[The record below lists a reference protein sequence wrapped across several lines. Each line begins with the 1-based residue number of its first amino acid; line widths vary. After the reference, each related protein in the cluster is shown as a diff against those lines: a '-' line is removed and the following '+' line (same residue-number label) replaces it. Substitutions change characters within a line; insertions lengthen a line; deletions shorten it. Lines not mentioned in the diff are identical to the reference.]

1 MSDMKDRTS
10 KPIDAQQ
17 SLAERKSKFIE
28 RLITEWVVRRCA
40 EDALTRDELASLDST
55 QRIIA
60 QKHSLLDNFAHF
72 YRRNPCADVAP
83 GCLLFVTVFADNN
96 TGACMYSMERMA
108 KFFSRSERA
117 IRDAMHRLEDDGV
130 MFRDKNG
137 RSYAC
142 WPAVHRAFV
151 SDRAHASWFVDAL
164 APRNRKQPSGIEPNE
179 YRKKTSGVA
188 NRYRKP
194 SAAIPEAGGIATSLI
209 DFPKENTQEREPQNF
224 NEDRRRQLP
233 SSAQLS
239 SEGMAYAVSQ
249 GMTEKEAQESFE
261 EFSDHHI
268 ANGNLKNDWNRTWK
282 QWVRIAFR
290 DGHMARKR
298 GTTGQGAK
306 GTAAS
311 PKSKGQQFST
321 DALVFELA
329 ARHNVAVTDL
339 DWLGKL
345 LTMKKSK
352 DTDLFTWGTV
362 CVEMVSGHTPEVLRR
377 AAMTIIKKAEWLP
390 AHREVLAVAK
400 KIDAGDKRDQRAAAA
415 LVRIPEIEAELEAG
429 WEQAKNDPADA
440 GWRPVRAG
448 NGFSDKEYNEDAL
461 RIFWSKNA
469 LPAKKLLNELDS
481 CREAAVGNSPDPLAG
496 YSAKFA
502 RGERWRGGV

>member
-1 MSDMKDRTS
+1 MKDRTS
-10 KPIDAQQ
+10 KPIDPQQ
-17 SLAERKSKFIE
+17 ALAERKSKFIE
-28 RLITEWVVRRCA
+28 RVITEWVVRRCA

-96 TGACMYSMERMA
+96 MGACMYSQERIA
-108 KFFSRSERA
+108 KFLSRSERT
-117 IRDAMHRLEDDGV
+117 IRDAMQRLEDDGV
-130 MFRDKNG
+130 IYRDKNG

-151 SDRAHASWFVDAL
+151 SDRAHSSWFVDAL
-164 APRNRKQPSGIEPNE
+164 APRDRKQPSGIGANE
-179 YRKKTSGVA
+179 YRKQSSGVA
-188 NRYRKP
+188 KQYRKQA
-194 SAAIPEAGGIATSLI
+194 AAIPEAGGATTSLI
-209 DFPKENTQEREPQNF
+209 DFPKENKQMVARQNF
-224 NEDRRRQLP
+224 YEVRRCQLP

-249 GMTEKEAQESFE
+249 GMTEKEAQEAFE

-298 GTTGQGAK
+298 GAAGQGAK

-311 PKSKGQQFST
+311 SKSKDRQFST

-329 ARHNVAVTDL
+329 AKRDVAATEL
-339 DWLGKL
+339 NWLRKL
-345 LTMKKSK
+345 LTMQRQKS
-352 DTDLFTWGTV
+352 TDPIEWGTL
-362 CVEMVSGHTPEVLRR
+362 CIEMTGDHETDVLRR
-377 AAMTIIKKAEWLP
+377 AADAILKKSDWLPSHKLVFDYANHLAAVDDWERKEAKRKSEVAALRAQLDAMWTASKDDPDAEWRHERGRWVNDEEYERSLY
-390 AHREVLAVAK
+390 
-400 KIDAGDKRDQRAAAA
+400 RAW
-415 LVRIPEIEAELEAG
+415 LS
-429 WEQAKNDPADA
+429 
-440 GWRPVRAG
+440 
-448 NGFSDKEYNEDAL
+448 SDKELHNLGEKTRSMDKSFNKPTFDWERAL
-461 RIFWSKNA
+461 GKHKE
-469 LPAKKLLNELDS
+469 KKMVLSRL
-481 CREAAVGNSPDPLAG
+481 
-496 YSAKFA
+496 
-502 RGERWRGGV
+502 

>member
-10 KPIDAQQ
+10 KPIDPQQ
-17 SLAERKSKFIE
+17 ALAERKSKFIE
-28 RLITEWVVRRCA
+28 RVITEWVVRRCA

-96 TGACMYSMERMA
+96 MGACMYSQERIA
-108 KFFSRSERA
+108 KFLSRSERT
-117 IRDAMHRLEDDGV
+117 IRDAMQRLEDDGV
-130 MFRDKNG
+130 IYRDKNG

-151 SDRAHASWFVDAL
+151 SDRAHSSWFVDAL
-164 APRNRKQPSGIEPNE
+164 APRDRKQPSGIGANE
-179 YRKKTSGVA
+179 YRKQSSGVA
-188 NRYRKP
+188 KQYRKQA
-194 SAAIPEAGGIATSLI
+194 AAIPEAGGATTSLI
-209 DFPKENTQEREPQNF
+209 DFPKENKQMVARQNF
-224 NEDRRRQLP
+224 YEVRRCQLP

-249 GMTEKEAQESFE
+249 GMTEKEAQEAFE

-298 GTTGQGAK
+298 GAAGQGAK

-311 PKSKGQQFST
+311 PKSKGQRLSVAAAIT
-321 DALVFELA
+321 ELA
-329 ARHNVAVTDL
+329 AVRGVPEADL
-339 DWLGKL
+339 DWMRLLLGMNSGRNDDL
-345 LTMKKSK
+345 LA
-352 DTDLFTWGTV
+352 W
-362 CVEMVSGHTPEVLRR
+362 
-377 AAMTIIKKAEWLP
+377 AMGCFQAIDGIDIADVRW
-390 AHREVLAVAK
+390 AVA
-400 KIDAGDKRDQRAAAA
+400 
-415 LVRIPEIEAELEAG
+415 EAV
-429 WEQAKNDPADA
+429 KNCP
-440 GWRPVRAG
+440 WRPAASVIAG
-448 NGFSDKEYNEDAL
+448 AANFKCRKEN
-461 RIFWSKNA
+461 
-469 LPAKKLLNELDS
+469 
-481 CREAAVGNSPDPLAG
+481 
-496 YSAKFA
+496 
-502 RGERWRGGV
+502 GERCLVKWFDWEKGKVVSPGR